1 VHPTDDR
8 AFALVASHACGAGVG
23 GATLQDLRQGAA
35 DHATT
40 LEQAARSAVAD
51 GTIKSARILA
61 SLSLLTE
68 RIDQWRQVL
77 ASVAAAG
84 GAPSSEDISSSKGDV
99 NTAGFAFSNDFGG
112 DSAKPSS
119 SSLAS
124 ALREVFDE
132 SGYMSYLEDK
142 RVSNGRSSSKR
153 MLGPRVGAYAVDEL
167 ARAAGEFTDLEA
179 FLRHVALQ
187 SGSAS
192 VGGSGGSGSSSSFW
206 PSNSPNR
213 GVQAPSSV
221 RLMTMHRAKGREF
234 THVFAAGWEEG
245 VFPLNPLALQ
255 AGSVAASEAQHH
267 KGRERGGGGAL
278 AASMQADLDSA
289 GSVEDERRLA
299 YVTLT
304 RAVGEVTKRIKGMSR
319 SIAMGRDGGVS
330 CIIERGWKMRRG
342 EGYDALTC
350 VPYVLD

>member
-1 VHPTDDR
+1 MHPDDDR
-8 AFALVASHACGAGVG
+8 AFALVASHACGAGIG
-23 GATLQDLRQGAA
+23 GATLQELRQGAVE
-35 DHATT
+35 HATT
-40 LEQAARSAVAD
+40 LEQAARSAIAD
-51 GTIKSARILA
+51 GTIKSARIIA

-68 RIDQWRQVL
+68 RIDKWRHVL
-77 ASVAAAG
+77 ASVTAAAAAADALLHEG
-84 GAPSSEDISSSKGDV
+84 DSFNSKEDIAVAD
-99 NTAGFAFSNDFGG
+99 FALSNDVGVG
-112 DSAKPSS
+112 SAGSSS

-153 MLGPRVGAYAVDEL
+153 MLGPRVGADAVDEL

-192 VGGSGGSGSSSSFW
+192 VGGSGGSSSSSFW
-206 PSNSPNR
+206 PSSGHN
-213 GVQAPSSV
+213 GGLAAPTV

-255 AGSVAASEAQHH
+255 AGSVTSEAKRSSQ
-267 KGRERGGGGAL
+267 GGGERGDSGGGAV

-304 RAVGEVTKRIKGMSR
+304 RAVGEVRVLISFAMDNSR
-319 SIAMGRDGGVS
+319 V
-330 CIIERGWKMRRG
+330 
-342 EGYDALTC
+342 
-350 VPYVLD
+350 